1 MILAIRD
8 LVVSY
13 GAIRAL
19 QGVTVELAAGELVSI
34 VGPNGAG
41 KSSLLR
47 AVSGLI
53 PASGGAVIFD
63 GQAITRTPTH
73 KRVAMGLLQ
82 VPEGRAILQGM
93 TVEENLRI
101 AYEHGRETRGEPDV
115 FAEIF
120 VLFAILAER
129 RHQRAGTLSGG
140 EQQMLAIARA
150 LVARPSVLLLDEP
163 SLGLAPLIA
172 RDVFRVI
179 ASLRERGVSILLVEQ
194 NVRAALR
201 IADRAYVL
209 QQGRV
214 VAQGPAR
221 EVAARPE
228 ILGAYLGVR
237 QDGDASSHG

>member
-1 MILAIRD
+1 MILEIRD
-8 LVVSY
+8 LAVSY

-19 QGVTVELAAGELVSI
+19 QGVTIGVGDGELVSI

-47 AVSGLI
+47 ALSGLVQ
-53 PASGGAVIFD
+53 AAGGTIVFQGAE
-63 GQAITRTPTH
+63 ITRTPSH
-73 KRVAMGLLQ
+73 RRVALGLVQ

-93 TVEENLRI
+93 TIEENLRI
-101 AYEHGRETRGEPDV
+101 AFEHGRETRGEAEV
-115 FAEIF
+115 FDEIF
-120 VLFAILAER
+120 ALFAILAER
-129 RHQRAGTLSGG
+129 RRQRAGTLSGG
-140 EQQMLAIARA
+140 EQQMLALARA
-150 LVARPSVLLLDEP
+150 LVARPSLLLLDEP
-163 SLGLAPLIA
+163 SLGLAPLVV

-179 ASLRERGVSILLVEQ
+179 AALRTRGVAILLVEQ

-209 QQGRV
+209 EQGRV
-214 VAQGPAR
+214 VAEGAAR

-237 QDGDASSHG
+237 QTEAG